1 MSSDH
6 DVLVTGIGA
15 TTPIGGTAP
24 ETWQAMID
32 GTIGVKS
39 LLEPW
44 AEKYELP
51 LTALAGHTP
60 KSKLKA
66 WVCFQ

>member
-1 MSSDH
+1 
-6 DVLVTGIGA
+6 
-15 TTPIGGTAP
+15 
-24 ETWQAMID
+24 MIKHSTD
-32 GTIGVKS
+32 G
-39 LLEPW
+39 LLFLK